1 VVVRIAGGGMADVAV
16 GCKGGA
22 LGSDQ
27 QLDDRF
33 SRRFVARMGE
43 RPGRQECV
51 RAQDVRRSC

>member
-1 VVVRIAGGGMADVAV
+1 MVVRIAGGGMADVAV
-16 GCKGGA
+16 GGKGGA

-33 SRRFVARMGE
+33 SRRFVARMWE

-51 RAQDVRRSC
+51 RA

>member
-1 VVVRIAGGGMADVAV
+1 VVVRIAGAGMADVAV
-16 GCKGGA
+16 GGKGGA

-33 SRRFVARMGE
+33 SRRFVGRMWE
-43 RPGRQECV
+43 RPGRQECE